1 MALPRVFAAV
11 RGCPGRCEHRPLQG
25 VRRGGGMWF
34 PGCPPAR
41 PSAVGADSISARVTL
56 RRRGVARD
64 DASIVPYRG
73 CNNAG
78 FEISRVA
85 ANPPLDVGEGFIPP
99 AGVRTAAGPGGMRA
113 SRPTAARVVAANPF
127 GRTVCHGSQGVCGG
141 AGSPGPMRASAPTRR
156 AAWRGNVVSRLPT
169 GPALGRRGGFHIRP
183 RDPAPPRG
191 CPGRCKHRPLQRL
204 QQCGVRDFTG
214 GCKPAVG
221 CRGGFHIRPG
231 DLAAAWILRGGR
243 RVFPNL

>member
-1 MALPRVFAAV
+1 MARPRVFAAA

-85 ANPPLDVGEGFIPP
+85 ANPPLAVGADSISARGTLRRRGFSGAVAAFSQICRAGVHARRTTAISKWKRSRRRRARRDEGIPP
-99 AGVRTAAGPGGMRA
+99 YGRPGGDG
-113 SRPTAARVVAANPF
+113 NPF
-127 GRTVCHGSQGVCGG
+127 GRNVYHGSQGRATALPQNFSNILSRPQGG
-141 AGSPGPMRASAPTRR
+141 DPPYLNSELFTLNSE
-156 AAWRGNVVSRLPT
+156 LPT
-169 GPALGRRGGFHIRP
+169 LNFRPAT
-183 RDPAPPRG
+183 A
-191 CPGRCKHRPLQRL
+191 
-204 QQCGVRDFTG
+204 
-214 GCKPAVG
+214 
-221 CRGGFHIRPG
+221 
-231 DLAAAWILRGGR
+231 
-243 RVFPNL
+243 

>member
-1 MALPRVFAAV
+1 MALPRVFAAAW
-11 RGCPGRCEHRPLQG
+11 GCPGRCEHRPLQG

-85 ANPPLDVGEGFIPP
+85 ANPPLAVGADSISARGPCGGVDSPGRSPRFPKFVGRAFTP
-99 AGVRTAAGPGGMRA
+99 AAPRQFQNGNVHAAAGPGGMRA
-113 SRPTAARVVAANPF
+113 SRPTAARGVTATLLAATF
-127 GRTVCHGSQGVCGG
+127 TMV
-141 AGSPGPMRASAPTRR
+141 
-156 AAWRGNVVSRLPT
+156 
-169 GPALGRRGGFHIRP
+169 RRGGPRSSRKSCAALRWAGFSNILSRP
-183 RDPAPPRG
+183 QGGDPPYLNSELFTLNSQFSPPSG
-191 CPGRCKHRPLQRL
+191 SGP
-204 QQCGVRDFTG
+204 VS
-214 GCKPAVG
+214 
-221 CRGGFHIRPG
+221 
-231 DLAAAWILRGGR
+231 AAAGAK
-243 RVFPNL
+243 PED

>member
-25 VRRGGGMWF
+25 LRRGGGMWF

-85 ANPPLDVGEGFIPP
+85 ANPPLAVGADSISARGPCGGVDSPGRSPRFPKFVGRAFTPAAPRQFQNGNVRAVPGYRGCNNAGFEISRVAANPPLDVGEGFIPP
-99 AGVRTAAGPGGMRA
+99 AGVRAAAGPGGMRA
-113 SRPTAARVVAANPF
+113 SRPTAAR
-127 GRTVCHGSQGVCGG
+127 G
-141 AGSPGPMRASAPTRR
+141 
-156 AAWRGNVVSRLPT
+156 
-169 GPALGRRGGFHIRP
+169 
-183 RDPAPPRG
+183 
-191 CPGRCKHRPLQRL
+191 
-204 QQCGVRDFTG
+204 
-214 GCKPAVG
+214 
-221 CRGGFHIRPG
+221 
-231 DLAAAWILRGGR
+231 
-243 RVFPNL
+243 

>member
-1 MALPRVFAAV
+1 MLDTG
-11 RGCPGRCEHRPLQG
+11 RGVPPGRMPWSVGEGHGPPANPELPQGGPIWNRPLQG
-25 VRRGGGMWF
+25 VRRGGGMRF

-41 PSAVGADSISARVTL
+41 PSAVGADSISARGTL

-113 SRPTAARVVAANPF
+113 SRPTAARVVTATLLAATF
-127 GRTVCHGSQGVCGG
+127 AMV
-141 AGSPGPMRASAPTRR
+141 
-156 AAWRGNVVSRLPT
+156 
-169 GPALGRRGGFHIRP
+169 RRGGPRSSRKSCAALRQAGFSNILSRP
-183 RDPAPPRG
+183 QGGDPPYLNSELFTLNSELPTLNF
-191 CPGRCKHRPLQRL
+191 RPA
-204 QQCGVRDFTG
+204 T
-214 GCKPAVG
+214 A
-221 CRGGFHIRPG
+221 
-231 DLAAAWILRGGR
+231 
-243 RVFPNL
+243 

>member
-1 MALPRVFAAV
+1 
-11 RGCPGRCEHRPLQG
+11 
-25 VRRGGGMWF
+25 MWF

-99 AGVRTAAGPGGMRA
+99 AGVRAAAGPGGMRA
-113 SRPTAARVVAANPF
+113 SRPTAARVVTATLLAATF
-127 GRTVCHGSQGVCGG
+127 TMV
-141 AGSPGPMRASAPTRR
+141 
-156 AAWRGNVVSRLPT
+156 
-169 GPALGRRGGFHIRP
+169 RRGGPRSSRKTFSNILSRP
-183 RDPAPPRG
+183 QGGDPPYLNSELFTLNSELPTLNF
-191 CPGRCKHRPLQRL
+191 RPA
-204 QQCGVRDFTG
+204 T
-214 GCKPAVG
+214 A
-221 CRGGFHIRPG
+221 
-231 DLAAAWILRGGR
+231 
-243 RVFPNL
+243 

>member
-1 MALPRVFAAV
+1 MARPRVFAAA

-85 ANPPLDVGEGFIPP
+85 ANPPLAVGADSI
-99 AGVRTAAGPGGMRA
+99 
-113 SRPTAARVVAANPF
+113 SARVTLRRRGVARDDASIVPYRGCNNAGFEISRVAANPPLAVGADSISARGTLRRRGFSGAVAAFSQICRAGVHARRTTAISKWKRSRRRRARRDEGIPPYGRPGGDGNPF
-127 GRTVCHGSQGVCGG
+127 GRNVYHGSQGRTM
-141 AGSPGPMRASAPTRR
+141 P
-156 AAWRGNVVSRLPT
+156 LPQNLFQHYEP
-169 GPALGRRGGFHIRP
+169 PAGRRSTLS
-183 RDPAPPRG
+183 
-191 CPGRCKHRPLQRL
+191 KL
-204 QQCGVRDFTG
+204 
-214 GCKPAVG
+214 
-221 CRGGFHIRPG
+221 
-231 DLAAAWILRGGR
+231 
-243 RVFPNL
+243 

>member
-1 MALPRVFAAV
+1 MARPRVFAAA

-85 ANPPLDVGEGFIPP
+85 ANPPLAVGADSISARGTLRRRGFSGAVAAFSQICRAGVHARRTTAISKWKRSRRRRARRDEGIPP
-99 AGVRTAAGPGGMRA
+99 YGRPGGDG
-113 SRPTAARVVAANPF
+113 NPF
-127 GRTVCHGSQGVCGG
+127 GRNVYHGSQGRTM
-141 AGSPGPMRASAPTRR
+141 P
-156 AAWRGNVVSRLPT
+156 LPQNLFQHYEP
-169 GPALGRRGGFHIRP
+169 PAGRRSTLS
-183 RDPAPPRG
+183 
-191 CPGRCKHRPLQRL
+191 KL
-204 QQCGVRDFTG
+204 
-214 GCKPAVG
+214 
-221 CRGGFHIRPG
+221 
-231 DLAAAWILRGGR
+231 
-243 RVFPNL
+243 